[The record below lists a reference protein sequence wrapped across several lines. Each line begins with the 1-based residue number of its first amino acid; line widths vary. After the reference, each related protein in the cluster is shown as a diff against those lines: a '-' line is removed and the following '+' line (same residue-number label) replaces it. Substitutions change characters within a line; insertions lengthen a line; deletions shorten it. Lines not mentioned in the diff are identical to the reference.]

1 MGFKTL
7 LRSLAAE
14 RGFFL
19 LGGCAEHAGAFVSM
33 LAYEELKGSSGKEVW
48 FRPPRYD
55 ARILFPQSPP
65 KVRLRSAVH
74 KLQNISLG
82 GVAVM
87 CGQSNENIPEI
98 GEVLPLTIQQM
109 GISIFESEARVCR
122 REDTVFG
129 SKLAFHFI
137 DSFVEFEKLLSRNTQ
152 AHISARVEEAVH
164 DHLVPREYR
173 LFCADVLG
181 TLRAYKRVIED
192 NVALA
197 KTANCNFDFNGCY
210 DSCEARL
217 LQQWRPVWHTGNDLI
232 RSIRSDRDMLQATK
246 QFSELVLTPEFA
258 LGEIWE
264 RSYAKPMGY
273 PGDFEIMNQVYSWQR
288 RGANAYSMLL
298 HRVGLEVAECI
309 KTRMEVVHRHILK
322 VMGTGVSERP
332 ARILSLG
339 SGPAREVE
347 LALAGSRAYDGRV
360 EFTLIDQES
369 AALRHSF
376 EKTYPH
382 IMRLQ
387 GRARLQCVNSSFTD
401 ILRGINA
408 LDDLP
413 PQDLIYSVGLVDYL
427 TDRRAAM
434 LVRRLY
440 TALAPGGLLII
451 GNMNE
456 TGLSNLWP
464 MECIVDWSLYYR
476 SQDEMLAWAHPLRPA
491 KAWTET
497 ESTDR
502 VRLLF
507 IRKP

>member
-1 MGFKTL
+1 M
-7 LRSLAAE
+7 
-14 RGFFL
+14 
-19 LGGCAEHAGAFVSM
+19 SM
-33 LAYEELKGSSGKEVW
+33 LAYEELRGSVGKEVW

-55 ARILFPQSPP
+55 ARVLFPQSPP
-65 KVRLRSAVH
+65 KVRLRSGIH
-74 KLQNISLG
+74 KLQDISLG
-82 GVAVM
+82 GLAVL
-87 CGQSNENIPEI
+87 CNQSAEDVPEI
-98 GEVLPLTIQQM
+98 GEVVPLTVQQL
-109 GISIFESEARVCR
+109 GFSIFESEARVCR

-129 SKLAFHFI
+129 SKLAFNFI
-137 DSFVEFEKLLSRNTQ
+137 DSFIEFDKLLSRNTQ
-152 AHISARVEEAVH
+152 AHISARAENNAAN
-164 DHLVPREYR
+164 DHLIPREYR

-181 TLRAYKRVIED
+181 TLRSYNRVIAD
-192 NVALA
+192 SAALA
-197 KTANCNFDFNGCY
+197 KTADCTFDLNSCY

-217 LQQWRPVWHTGNDLI
+217 LQQWRIIWRTGNDLI
-232 RSIRSDRDMLQATK
+232 RAIRGDRDILQATK
-246 QFSELVLTPEFA
+246 QFSELVLTPEFS
-258 LGEIWE
+258 LGPIWD

-288 RGANAYSMLL
+288 LGSNAYSMLL

-309 KTRMEVVHRHILK
+309 KTRMEVVRKHITT
-322 VMGTGVSERP
+322 VMGTKYLERP

-339 SGPAREVE
+339 SGPAREIE
-347 LALAGSRAYDGRV
+347 LALSGARTFDGRV

-369 AALRHSF
+369 AALRYAF

-387 GRARLQCVNSSFTD
+387 GRARLQCVNTSFTD
-401 ILRGINA
+401 ILRGMNA

-413 PQDLIYSVGLVDYL
+413 QQDMIYSVGLVDYL

-434 LVRRLY
+434 LVHRLY
-440 TALAPGGLLII
+440 DALAPGGLLVI

-456 TGLSNLWP
+456 TPLSNLWP

-476 SQDEMLAWAHPLRPA
+476 NNEEMLNWAEPLRPT

-507 IRKP
+507 VRKP